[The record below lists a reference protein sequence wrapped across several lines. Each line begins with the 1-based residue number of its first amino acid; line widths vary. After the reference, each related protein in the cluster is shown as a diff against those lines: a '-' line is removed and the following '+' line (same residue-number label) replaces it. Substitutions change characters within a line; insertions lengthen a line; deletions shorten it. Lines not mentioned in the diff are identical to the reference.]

1 MTPILGQLQTSARI
15 KPAIGDHGRSDLI
28 GLKMPSPNDPPHGD
42 ASENLKPSNGWT
54 KNLKQ

>member
-28 GLKMPSPNDPPHGD
+28 GLKMPSPNDPPI
-42 ASENLKPSNGWT
+42 ATLLKNLTPSNGWT
-54 KNLKQ
+54 KILNQ